1 MTSLNIIEPTIDF
14 DFSNLNITYP
24 VHTQGNNLITKI
36 VLNNKPL
43 YVYAPKSLLKINKK
57 YCDLIYNHDDIVFI
71 QWIESLEHRIKI
83 LLLERA
89 NKEKWFRDL
98 LDEDDI
104 EQYFYS
110 IVKPQKLGR
119 YFIRINNIKPDK
131 KIFNSDFIIPLSDI
145 DENTFVSSI
154 LSIQSLKLSKESF
167 QLNIEFMQGN
177 IDYSFD
183 FFNKSCFKKKN
194 NVDKFEEVCE
204 NKKVEFTSN
213 NNGQLLLDYQN
224 NTNTKENEINIKE
237 NNTNE
242 KENETEYTNI
252 RENNE
257 TNEKENETE
266 YTNIRENNET
276 NENENETNI
285 KENEIENEKENE
297 NDEKENENDEKEN
310 ENDEIENETNEKE
323 NDEYSDILGNI
334 DFDDE
339 FETFDFYEN
348 NNEKYLELYKEK
360 KENMNKIINDAN
372 DLYNKYQ
379 ELKEKETII
388 LSELNELKEKYKI
401 SEEY

>member
-257 TNEKENETE
+257 TNE
-266 YTNIRENNET
+266 
-276 NENENETNI
+276 NENETNI
-285 KENEIENEKENE
+285 KENEIEN
-297 NDEKENENDEKEN
+297 EKENENDEKEN